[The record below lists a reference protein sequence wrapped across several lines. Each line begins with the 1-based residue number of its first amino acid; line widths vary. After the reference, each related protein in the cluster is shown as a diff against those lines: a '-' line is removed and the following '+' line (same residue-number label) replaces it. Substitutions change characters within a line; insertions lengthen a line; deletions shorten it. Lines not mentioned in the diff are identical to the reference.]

1 MALTMKGAFG
11 PPSSGDPL
19 VKVVL
24 LRACYFGG
32 VRREIGDVVEV
43 DWRLAKE
50 VIHNGKA
57 RAAPAEAPK
66 PDPAPEPEAKPP
78 ARRKTPTIQKD
89 TASC

>member
-19 VKVVL
+19 VKVEL

-43 DWRLAKE
+43 DWRLANE

-57 RAAPAEAPK
+57 KAAPAEPAP
-66 PDPAPEPEAKPP
+66 PAPEPEPETKPP
-78 ARRKTPTIQKD
+78 TRRKSPPPKD
-89 TASC
+89 IAPC

>member
-19 VKVVL
+19 VKVEL

-43 DWRLAKE
+43 DWRLANE

-57 RAAPAEAPK
+57 KAAPAEPAP
-66 PDPAPEPEAKPP
+66 PAPEPEPEAKPP
-78 ARRKTPTIQKD
+78 TRRKSPPPKD
-89 TASC
+89 TAPC